1 MQERLDSVYITYW
14 SLLDPLCQSQ
24 SLPYLFMLAR
34 DGYRVGLITFEQRR
48 WRMSLEEQKVKQ
60 EELWSRSIDWHP
72 LSYHKR
78 PPVLSALYDIG
89 VGSFAAARLARR
101 SGAGF
106 MHGRSS
112 VSCGV
117 AAVAAK
123 LAGTRLFVDADG
135 PLSQEY
141 VDAGVWKEGSIGH
154 RLTAWGERKSIESA
168 DVVAVLTKHRRAEVS
183 PWLSGTPIHILPCAV
198 DLEQFRPLPAD
209 RERLRRDLGLVGT
222 VFVYVGKAGGWYD
235 TEGMVAFLRAAKKV
249 FEPLTLLVLTP
260 GDSARFV
267 ELCDQAKIEL
277 VTRSAR
283 PSEVP
288 EYLSAAD
295 IGLCFRHRFP
305 SQLSCSPIKSAEYL
319 ACGLPVV
326 STSGCGDYDEL
337 IESERVGI
345 VVEGNDAEEYLVAS
359 KNLEQLLA
367 EEGITDR
374 CRSTAQ
380 RFLGLEEVV
389 APRYSE
395 IYRRLSSP
403 SP

>member
-1 MQERLDSVYITYW
+1 MQERLDSIYVNYW

-24 SLPYLFMLAR
+24 SLPYLLMLAR
-34 DGYRVGLITFEQRR
+34 EGYRLGLITFEQER
-48 WRMSLEEQKVKQ
+48 WRMSPEAQRTKQ
-60 EELWSRSIDWHP
+60 EGLRSRGIEWHP
-72 LSYHKR
+72 LTYHKR
-78 PPVLSALYDIG
+78 PPVVSTLYDIG
-89 VGSFAAARLARR
+89 VGGLAAARLARR

-106 MHGRSS
+106 VHGRSS

-117 AAVAAK
+117 AAVAAR

-154 RLTAWGERKSIESA
+154 RITAWGERKSIESA
-168 DVVAVLTKHRRAEVS
+168 DVVAVLTKHRQAQVS
-183 PWLSGTPIHILPCAV
+183 NWLTDKPVHILPCAV
-198 DLEQFRPLPAD
+198 DLEQFRPLPGN

>member
-1 MQERLDSVYITYW
+1 MQERLDSIYITYW

-34 DGYRVGLITFEQRR
+34 EGYRVGLITFEQPR
-48 WRMSLEEQKVKQ
+48 WRMSPEEQKVKQ
-60 EELWSRSIDWHP
+60 EELSSRGIDWHP

-78 PPVLSALYDIG
+78 PPVVSTLFDIG
-89 VGSFAAARLARR
+89 VGSLAAARLARC
-101 SGAGF
+101 SGADF
-106 MHGRSS
+106 VHGRSS
-112 VSCGV
+112 VSCGI
-117 AAVAAK
+117 ALVAAK

-141 VDAGVWKEGSIGH
+141 VDAGVWKTGSIGH

-168 DVVAVLTKHRRAEVS
+168 DVVAVLTKHRQAEVS
-183 PWLSGTPIHILPCAV
+183 AWLSDKPVHILPCAV
-198 DLEQFRPLPAD
+198 DLERFRPLPGN

-235 TEGMVAFLRAAKKV
+235 AEGMVAFLTAAKKV
-249 FEPLTLLVLTP
+249 FQPLTLLVLTRE
-260 GDSARFV
+260 DSSRFA
-267 ELCDQAKIEL
+267 ELCDKASIEL
-277 VTRSAR
+277 VTRSAN

-295 IGLCFRHRFP
+295 VGLCFRHRFP

-337 IESERVGI
+337 IDAERVGI
-345 VVEGNDAEEYLVAS
+345 VVKSEGADEYLTAA
-359 KNLEQLLA
+359 KDLERLLA
-367 EEGITDR
+367 EDAVSER

-380 RFLGLEEVV
+380 CFLGLEEVV
-389 APRYSE
+389 APRYAA
-395 IYRRLSSP
+395 IYQQLTSP

>member
-34 DGYRVGLITFEQRR
+34 EGYKLGLITFEQPR
-48 WRMSLEEQKVKQ
+48 WRMSPEEQKVKQ
-60 EELWSRSIDWHP
+60 EELRSRGIDWHP

-78 PPVLSALYDIG
+78 PAVLSTLFDIG
-89 VGSFAAARLARR
+89 VGSLAAARLARR
-101 SGAGF
+101 SGAAF
-106 MHGRSS
+106 VHGRSS
-112 VSCGV
+112 VSCGI

-141 VDAGVWKEGSIGH
+141 VDAGVWKAGSFGH

-183 PWLSGTPIHILPCAV
+183 PWLSDTPVHILPCAV
-198 DLEQFRPLPAD
+198 DLEQFRPLPGD
-209 RERLRRDLGLVGT
+209 RARLRRGLGLEGT

-235 TEGMVAFLRAAKKV
+235 AEGMVAFLTAAKNV
-249 FEPLTLLVLTP
+249 FQPLTALVLTRE
-260 GDSARFV
+260 DSARFA
-267 ELCDQAKIEL
+267 ELCDRANIAL
-277 VTRSAR
+277 VTRAAE
-283 PSEVP
+283 PSKVP

-295 IGLCFRHRFP
+295 VGLCFRHRFP
-305 SQLSCSPIKSAEYL
+305 SQLACSPIKSAEYL

-337 IESERVGI
+337 IEAERVGI
-345 VVEGNDAEEYLVAS
+345 VVEGNDAADYLTAAKDLERLVAEDGVS
-359 KNLEQLLA
+359 E
-367 EEGITDR
+367 R

-395 IYRRLSSP
+395 IYQRLSSP

>member
-1 MQERLDSVYITYW
+1 MQERLDGIYISYW

-34 DGYRVGLITFEQRR
+34 EGYRLGLITFEQRR

-78 PPVLSALYDIG
+78 PPVLSTLYDIG

-235 TEGMVAFLRAAKKV
+235 TEGMVAFLTAAREV
-249 FEPLTLLVLTP
+249 FQPITLLVLTRE
-260 GDSARFV
+260 DSSLLA
-267 ELCDQAKIEL
+267 ELCDEANLEL
-277 VTRSAR
+277 VTRSAQ

-295 IGLCFRHRFP
+295 VGLCFRHRFP

-337 IESERVGI
+337 IEAERVGI
-345 VVEGNDAEEYLVAS
+345 VVKSESAAEYLTAA
-359 KNLEQLLA
+359 KDLERLLA
-367 EEGITDR
+367 EDAVGER
-374 CRSTAQ
+374 CRSTAR
-380 RFLGLEEVV
+380 RFLGLKEVV

-395 IYRRLSSP
+395 IYRRMSSP